1 MEYIFQANNV
11 IHVLKTKLSENSK
24 LGFGFVVHTYHWSV
38 DQIASG
44 VFTNDS
50 HNCMDCP
57 YSYNQNGGKTGG
69 CYTHGGMQGQGL
81 RSMLKRLHRL
91 FGEGKIESF
100 NKDLFDKF
108 LTLSASASPVL
119 TRLGVYGEPIT
130 LPLNVMGKLVRIS
143 KSHTG
148 YTHQWNK
155 DTAGEYSK
163 YLMASTHNTFETL
176 IAESRGYR
184 SFQSSKQKDAKMPV
198 CPASKE
204 MNYKLTCIQ
213 CKACDGKA
221 SGKSK
226 SIFIHKH

>member
-1 MEYIFQANNV
+1 MEYIFQSGDI
-11 IHVLKTKLSENSK
+11 IHVLKTKPSENSK
-24 LGFGFVVHTYHWSV
+24 LGFGFVVHTYHWSL
-38 DQIASG
+38 DQIATG
-44 VFTNDS
+44 VFTNDA

-69 CYTHGGMQGQGL
+69 CYTHGGPQGKGL

-91 FGEGKIESF
+91 YGEGKIESF
-100 NKDLFDKF
+100 NKNLFNAF
-108 LTLSASASPVL
+108 LTLSSSASPVL